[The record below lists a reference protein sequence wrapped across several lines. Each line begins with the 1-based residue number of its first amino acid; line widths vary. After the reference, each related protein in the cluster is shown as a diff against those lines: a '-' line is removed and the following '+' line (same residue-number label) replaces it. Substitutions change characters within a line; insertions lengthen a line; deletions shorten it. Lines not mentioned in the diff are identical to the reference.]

1 MIISHVILQL
11 LHYVLVKD
19 TNFKVVFVCP
29 SLFQVKYS
37 RFFSHLNCIS
47 CIAFIMY
54 HSIHV

>member
-29 SLFQVKYS
+29 NLFQVK
-37 RFFSHLNCIS
+37 
-47 CIAFIMY
+47 AFI
-54 HSIHV
+54 HVSLVI